1 MNFCL
6 TADDIGPTRISRSLA
21 GKTWHSGRLAIHM
34 GGRSV
39 GEISTYGRATWYGK
53 ILGDFMP
60 SGVEVENSTGVTKVD
75 QYFWPGP
82 WSRLS
87 VQLCVPQLSLSQL

>member
-6 TADDIGPTRISRSLA
+6 TADENGPTRISRFWE
-21 GKTWHSGRLAIHM
+21 GKARHSGRLAIHM

-53 ILGDFMP
+53 ICGDFMP

-75 QYFWPGP
+75 
-82 WSRLS
+82 R
-87 VQLCVPQLSLSQL
+87 